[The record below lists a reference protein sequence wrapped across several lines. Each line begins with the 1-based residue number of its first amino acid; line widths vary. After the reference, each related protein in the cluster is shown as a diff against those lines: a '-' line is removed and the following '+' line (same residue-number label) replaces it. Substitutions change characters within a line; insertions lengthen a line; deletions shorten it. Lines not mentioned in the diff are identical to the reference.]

1 MAAGPAGLRL
11 TLQRLVLDSPAY
23 GFGGSVTA
31 PHDSSSEEERGLDVP
46 GTCVVGL
53 QWGDEAKGKLVDILT
68 EDHEIVVRYQ
78 GGANAGHTV
87 VSGGETWKLSL
98 IPSGILRDGV
108 TCVVTGGVVL
118 DPASVI
124 GEIDMLE
131 GRGVTVAGKLRLS
144 DRAHVVFPWH
154 MAEDAILNGSLS
166 SGESIGTTG
175 RGIGPCYR
183 DKVGRSLAFRLGDLY
198 RPTFRETFDHVF
210 DVKQRFLEASRPGEM
225 PKLDLD
231 RDAIFRQY
239 CGYAERLR
247 DYVGE
252 TTNFLLD
259 AAETGRPLLFEGAQ
273 GALLDI
279 DHGTFPFVT
288 SSNSSGVGVA
298 SGSGVPG
305 RWINRVIGVIKAYS
319 TRVGGGPLPTEQ
331 DNAIGE
337 HLRQRGREFGTVTQ
351 RPRRCGWFDAV
362 ATRYTS
368 RLSGVDELA
377 VMLLDV
383 LGGLEELKICTAYRI
398 RGEVVDR
405 FPSQIEDL
413 QEAEPIYETLPGWP
427 EELTD
432 VRREADLPVNA
443 RRYIDRIGE
452 LLGRPVSIVSVGP
465 DRAQTI
471 FREGFPATAPCPP
484 NPQQEQATV

>member
-1 MAAGPAGLRL
+1 M
-11 TLQRLVLDSPAY
+11 
-23 GFGGSVTA
+23 
-31 PHDSSSEEERGLDVP
+31 P

-68 EDHEIVVRYQ
+68 ERHEIVVRYQ

-87 VSGGETWKLSL
+87 VSGGQTWKLSL

-118 DPASVI
+118 DPANVLKELD
-124 GEIDMLE
+124 GLE
-131 GRGVTVAGKLRLS
+131 SRGVRIGSKLKLS

-154 MAEDAILNGSLS
+154 MLEDKVLDGSV
-166 SGESIGTTG
+166 SGGEAIGTTG

-183 DKVGRSLAFRLGDLY
+183 DKVGRSLAIRLGDLY
-198 RPTFRETFDHVF
+198 RDDFSERFAHVLSF
-210 DVKQRFLEASRPGEM
+210 KQRLLESVAPGEGSM
-225 PKLDLD
+225 LDGERILAEY
-231 RDAIFRQY
+231 R
-239 CGYAERLR
+239 GYAERLKP
-247 DYVGE
+247 YVAD
-252 TTNFLLD
+252 TTAYLLD
-259 AAETGRPLLFEGAQ
+259 AVEAGSKLLFEGAQ

-279 DHGTFPFVT
+279 DHGTFPYVT

-305 RWINRVIGVIKAYS
+305 RWIERVIGVVKAYS

-331 DNAIGE
+331 DNAIGM
-337 HLRQRGREFGTVTQ
+337 HLRERGREYGTVTM

-362 ATRYTS
+362 AARYTA

-383 LGGLEELKICTAYRI
+383 LAGLPEVKICSAYEIDGR
-398 RGEVVDR
+398 RVTQ
-405 FPSQIEDL
+405 FPSHVDDL
-413 QEAEPIYETLPGWP
+413 RRAVPVYETLPGWQADIDGV
-427 EELTD
+427 TRFD
-432 VRREADLPVNA
+432 DLPKEA
-443 RRYIDRIGE
+443 RGYVARLGE
-452 LLGRPVSIVSVGP
+452 VIGRPVSIVSVGP

-471 FREGFPATAPCPP
+471 FCR
-484 NPQQEQATV
+484 